1 MTRYSRAANCI
12 MSGAI
17 RTAPALLGFTSFLAE
32 QARIANFQLGVLK
45 ELAEI
50 FQLVTFF
57 AEHARGTE

>member
-1 MTRYSRAANCI
+1 